1 MKQEQFATVFE
12 ELGLTSDQIDEYME
26 HWKVGLGFGIQ
37 LSWSWILGSDCHW
50 QLGVNGRLWC

>member
-26 HWKVGLGFGIQ
+26 HWNLGRVRIRVPAQ
-37 LSWSWILGSDCHW
+37 LEVDIGF
-50 QLGVNGRLWC
+50 RLPLAARC